1 MRLNGR
7 SLLEDTVTDITIRK
21 KNEVYVTVKAEPAI
35 CQELS
40 DLFTF
45 DVPGAKFMPQ
55 YRSKYWDGK
64 IRLFSPATGE
74 VYGGLVDKIV
84 NWARKSEYSLEFE
97 DNQFYGAPF
106 EENAIISREGVKSYM
121 TKISR
126 HKPRDYQVDA
136 VYDALKYNRKL
147 LISPTA
153 SGKSLM
159 IYAVVRYYVETKKKV
174 LLVVPTTSLVEQMFK
189 DFEDYGW
196 NAEKYCHKIYSGKE
210 KTNEYPVTITTWQSI
225 YKLKRPFFKDFNVA
239 IGDEAHLFKSKSL
252 VSLMTKMDDA
262 KYRYGFT
269 GTLDGSQTHK
279 WVLEGLFGPS
289 YRVTQTKDLI
299 DKGHLSKLQ
308 IRVLILKHKDQKFE
322 TYEDEIQYIISHTKR
337 NRFIKNLA
345 LDLKGNT
352 LILFSRVATHGE
364 ILYES
369 INSSV
374 QGSRKVFYVHGG
386 IEAQER
392 ERIREITEN
401 ENNAIIVASYGTF
414 STGINI
420 KRLHN
425 VIFAS
430 PSKSRIRNLQSI
442 GRVLRKGDG
451 KLKAVL
457 YDIADDISYNSRK
470 NYTLNHLVE
479 RIKIYNEEKFNYEII
494 QINLKENG

>member
-252 VSLMTKMDDA
+252 VSIMTKMDDA

-337 NRFIKNLA
+337 NKFIKNLA

-401 ENNAIIVASYGTF
+401 ENKAIIVASYGTF

-425 VIFAS
+425 VIFSS

>member
-1 MRLNGR
+1 MRLSGKN
-7 SLLEDTVTDITIRK
+7 SLEDMTDITIKK

-97 DNQFYGAPF
+97 NNKHYGTPF
-106 EENAIISREGVKSYM
+106 EENEIISREGVKEYM
-121 TKISR
+121 TRISKY
-126 HKPRDYQVDA
+126 KPRDYQIDA

-153 SGKSLM
+153 SGKSMM
-159 IYAVVRYYVETKKKV
+159 IYAVVRYFVETKKKV
-174 LLVVPTTSLVEQMFK
+174 LLIVPTTSLVEQMYK
-189 DFEDYGW
+189 DFKDYGW
-196 NAEKYCHKIYSGKE
+196 NADQYCHRIYSGKE
-210 KTNEYPVTITTWQSI
+210 KTNENSVTITTWQSV
-225 YKLKRPFFKDFNVA
+225 YKLKRPFFKDFDVA

-252 VSLMTKMDDA
+252 VSIMTKMDSA

-289 YRVTQTKDLI
+289 YKVTQTKELI

-308 IRVLILKHKDQKFE
+308 IRVLILKHTDQKFD
-322 TYEDEIQYIISHTKR
+322 TYEDELQYIIGHSKR
-337 NRFIKNLA
+337 NRFIRNLV
-345 LDLKGNT
+345 LDLKGNS
-352 LILFSRVATHGE
+352 LILFSRVATHGQ
-364 ILYES
+364 ILFDS

-374 QGSRKVFYVHGG
+374 QGNRKVFYVHGG
-386 IEAQER
+386 VEAQER
-392 ERIREITEN
+392 ERIREITEQ
-401 ENNAIIVASYGTF
+401 ERDAIIVASYGTF

-420 KRLHN
+420 KNLHN

-442 GRVLRKGDG
+442 GRVLRTGDN
-451 KLKAVL
+451 KKKAVL
-457 YDIADDISYNSRK
+457 YDIADDISYKSRK

-479 RIKIYNEEKFNYEII
+479 RVKIYNEEKFNYEII
-494 QINLKENG
+494 QINLRNNG

>member
-1 MRLNGR
+1 MRLSGR
-7 SLLEDTVTDITIRK
+7 SLSEDTVTDITIKK
-21 KNEVYVTVKAEPAI
+21 KNEVYVTVTAEPAI

-97 DNQFYGAPF
+97 NNKHYGTPF
-106 EENAIISREGVKSYM
+106 EENEIISREGVKEYM
-121 TKISR
+121 TRISKY
-126 HKPRDYQVDA
+126 KPRDYQIDA

-153 SGKSLM
+153 SGKSMM
-159 IYAVVRYYVETKKKV
+159 IYAVVRYFVETKKKV
-174 LLVVPTTSLVEQMFK
+174 LLIVPTTSLVEQMYK

-196 NAEKYCHKIYSGKE
+196 NADQYCHRIYSGKE
-210 KTNEYPVTITTWQSI
+210 KTNENSVTITTWQSV
-225 YKLKRPFFKDFNVA
+225 YKLKRPFFKDFDVA

-252 VSLMTKMDDA
+252 VSIMTKMDSA

-289 YRVTQTKDLI
+289 YRVTQTKELI

-308 IRVLILKHKDQKFE
+308 IRVLILKHTDQRFN
-322 TYEDEIQYIISHTKR
+322 TYEDELQYIISHSKR
-337 NRFIKNLA
+337 NRFIRNLV
-345 LDLKGNT
+345 LDLKGNS
-352 LILFSRVATHGE
+352 LILFSRVATHGQ
-364 ILYES
+364 ILFDS

-374 QGSRKVFYVHGG
+374 QGNRKVFYVHGG
-386 IEAQER
+386 VEAQER
-392 ERIREITEN
+392 ERIREITEQ
-401 ENNAIIVASYGTF
+401 ERDAIIVASYGTF

-420 KRLHN
+420 KNLHN

-442 GRVLRKGDG
+442 GRVLRTGDN
-451 KLKAVL
+451 KKKAVL
-457 YDIADDISYNSRK
+457 YDIADDISYKSRK

-479 RIKIYNEEKFNYEII
+479 RVKIYNEEKFNYEII
-494 QINLKENG
+494 QINLRNNG